1 MKVVVVVVVVVFL
14 CVSCLLALS
23 LPFRSVSRPAALSF
37 ARLPA
42 GPPARPPSAQANW
55 IKECLLRLDPTDAN
69 IAAHSREVL
78 QQLKGNLEHSQPQSN
93 DPAWTT
99 YMVVVRIINSKVA
112 F

>member
-1 MKVVVVVVVVVFL
+1 VCL
-14 CVSCLLALS
+14 CLLALS
-23 LPFRSVSRPAALSF
+23 LPFRSVSRPPALSP
-37 ARLPA
+37 AR
-42 GPPARPPSAQANW
+42 PPARPPSAQANW